1 MVDDEGDGHLWS
13 SLGRLTP
20 CRAGALVECLS
31 CQANNYQERQ
41 PLSSQSSK
49 PLNGA
54 ADARE
59 AWRRLLAVS
68 SRTLRAIDAVLDE
81 SQRLMVSEFDV
92 LITLYNAPDGRLR
105 MTDLA
110 HATMLSSGGLTRL
123 IGRLEQRGLVR
134 RDVDPDDRRAFQAS
148 LTPAGAKRL
157 DQARKPHDAVIQ
169 RRLGDRLSPEELAF
183 LETTLAKLL
192 DSSEA

>member
-1 MVDDEGDGHLWS
+1 
-13 SLGRLTP
+13 
-20 CRAGALVECLS
+20 
-31 CQANNYQERQ
+31 
-41 PLSSQSSK
+41 
-49 PLNGA
+49 
-54 ADARE
+54 
-59 AWRRLLAVS
+59 
-68 SRTLRAIDAVLDE
+68 
-81 SQRLMVSEFDV
+81 
-92 LITLYNAPDGRLR
+92 
-105 MTDLA
+105 
-110 HATMLSSGGLTRL
+110 
-123 IGRLEQRGLVR
+123 VR